1 MTGHTPQSI
10 RVLVIEDKEDD
21 FAFVRLLLSRKTLQN
36 YELTWA
42 PTFEAGC
49 TAIAKGGFDVALCDH
64 NLGMETGVD
73 LLRIAMATGVTMPII
88 LLTGADNLAIDQEA
102 AASGAAD
109 YLSKASLDTIHLERS
124 IRYALKHAE
133 ALAERRNLEKL
144 LLKVS
149 DKERRRIGADLH
161 DDLGQYLTGV
171 ACLATALRDQLPA
184 GSPQAEQA
192 GHIAGWV
199 NEALDRTR
207 SLARGL
213 YPVKVEQA
221 GLDAALQDLS
231 YEVQRL
237 QSVKCRYINSGDLR
251 SFDPDT
257 SIHLY
262 RIAQE
267 AIHNAVRHGS
277 ASEILVRLEAE
288 ESPARLVIEDNGKG
302 FDPGGSDRSDGL
314 GLHLMRHRSAL
325 IGGTFRIE
333 RRRPDGMMVECVF
346 PAAILAHE
354 A

>member
-36 YELTWA
+36 YQLTWA
-42 PTFEAGC
+42 PTFEAGREM
-49 TAIAKGGFDVALCDH
+49 IAKGEHDVALCDH
-64 NLGMETGVD
+64 NLGLETGVD
-73 LLRIAMATGVTMPII
+73 LIKFATATGVTMPII
-88 LLTGADNLAIDQEA
+88 LLTGADNLLIDQEA

-133 ALAERRNLEKL
+133 ALAERRRLEKL

-171 ACLATALRDQLPA
+171 ACLATALRDQLPP

-237 QSVKCRYINSGDLR
+237 QSVQCRYINTSDIR
-251 SFDPDT
+251 NFDAET

-277 ASEILVRLEAE
+277 ASEILVRLEPDT
-288 ESPARLVIEDNGKG
+288 SPARLVIEDNGKG
-302 FDPGGSDRSDGL
+302 FDPVGREGSDGL

-325 IGGTFRIE
+325 INGSFRIE
-333 RRRPDGMMVECVF
+333 RRRPEGMMVECVF
-346 PAAILAHE
+346 PGPILVHE
-354 A
+354 T